1 VNYADHQSQCY
12 VRLPFTDHAGRM
24 VRFTDVMG
32 PASYDRDGSE
42 LLSRGLYL
50 DVPAWAYH
58 VFDVTTL

>member
-1 VNYADHQSQCY
+1 M
-12 VRLPFTDHAGRM
+12 VRLK
-24 VRFTDVMG
+24 DVMG

-58 VFDVTTL
+58 VFDVTTV